1 MRYQDGL
8 TVIEALIVL
17 AIVGVLLALGLPALS
32 DLVEDQQLI
41 SDSNDLFASLFTARS
56 EAVTRNEVVSMCKIA
71 TATPTACASG
81 SSWQS
86 GWNIFVDENFDGTAD
101 LGEEILST
109 YMGMSANS
117 AVTSAAFANSIS
129 YNPNGSSNNNGSFT
143 ICVSDNSARD
153 ILINATGRPR
163 IADGSCP

>member
-17 AIVGVLLALGLPALS
+17 AIVGVLLAFGLPAMS

-86 GWNIFVDENFDGTAD
+86 GWIIFVDENFDGTAD
-101 LGEEILST
+101 LGEEIL
-109 YMGMSANS
+109 YLNAGH
-117 AVTSAAFANSIS
+117 FR
-129 YNPNGSSNNNGSFT
+129 NGL
-143 ICVSDNSARD
+143 VLAPASARLLTELMLGRETFID
-153 ILINATGRPR
+153 PLPYRPR
-163 IADGSCP
+163 

>member
-71 TATPTACASG
+71 TATPAAAAKRSRRLIPLERGVVMLNMSLMLLRVRLPDLLVIRVVPATIAFQRCEQLDNQYSNSWVAS
-81 SSWQS
+81 
-86 GWNIFVDENFDGTAD
+86 TR
-101 LGEEILST
+101 
-109 YMGMSANS
+109 
-117 AVTSAAFANSIS
+117 IS
-129 YNPNGSSNNNGSFT
+129 
-143 ICVSDNSARD
+143 R
-153 ILINATGRPR
+153 
-163 IADGSCP
+163 

>member
-86 GWNIFVDENFDGTAD
+86 GWIIFVDENFDGTAD
-101 LGEEILST
+101 LGEEIL
-109 YMGMSANS
+109 YLNAGH
-117 AVTSAAFANSIS
+117 FR
-129 YNPNGSSNNNGSFT
+129 NGL
-143 ICVSDNSARD
+143 VLAPASARLLTELMLGRETFID
-153 ILINATGRPR
+153 PLPYRPR
-163 IADGSCP
+163 